1 MGGGVELRAGG
12 RRPDLHLGPR
22 VRAQL
27 HGLLRHDHR
36 QDEEG
41 ILQPGINMMLDV
53 MKMETTSD
61 IELGDL
67 DVLHVASNN

>member
-1 MGGGVELRAGG
+1 MGGGALVRAGG

-22 VRAQL
+22 VRPQL

-41 ILQPGINMMLDV
+41 ILQPGMYWMDV
-53 MKMETTSD
+53 MMETASD
-61 IELGDL
+61 IELSDL
-67 DVLHVASNN
+67 DMLHVASNN